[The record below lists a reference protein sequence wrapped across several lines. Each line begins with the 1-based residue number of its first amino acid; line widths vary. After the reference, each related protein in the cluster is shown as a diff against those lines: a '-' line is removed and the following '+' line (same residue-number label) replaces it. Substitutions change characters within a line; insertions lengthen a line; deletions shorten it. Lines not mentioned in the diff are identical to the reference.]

1 MIFAFVTGRKPL
13 FIFYWT
19 QFPSLSINV
28 DVPAAQERAANVNPQ
43 SSFMTPFLGAEAT
56 SKTATFVCTN
66 LSYLTLE
73 GPGRQTVDTR
83 STSGV
88 PLKSL
93 GYNGSNKLLEKSVA
107 SKLSPQQAD
116 ELFYQSDTQI
126 LEKWK
131 FFSLRPPGQ
140 KRKEISVWVLWVK

>member
-56 SKTATFVCTN
+56 NCQCGEPHSMPKYIHFGKNN
-66 LSYLTLE
+66 LSPY
-73 GPGRQTVDTR
+73 VC
-83 STSGV
+83 
-88 PLKSL
+88 
-93 GYNGSNKLLEKSVA
+93 
-107 SKLSPQQAD
+107 
-116 ELFYQSDTQI
+116 I
-126 LEKWK
+126 L
-131 FFSLRPPGQ
+131 
-140 KRKEISVWVLWVK
+140 I

>member
-56 SKTATFVCTN
+56 NCQCGEPHSPKNANAKIYLFWKEQP
-66 LSYLTLE
+66 LTLCLYF
-73 GPGRQTVDTR
+73 D
-83 STSGV
+83 
-88 PLKSL
+88 LKL
-93 GYNGSNKLLEKSVA
+93 YCTAVRRHCTDWYEV
-107 SKLSPQQAD
+107 
-116 ELFYQSDTQI
+116 
-126 LEKWK
+126 
-131 FFSLRPPGQ
+131 
-140 KRKEISVWVLWVK
+140 